1 MTERDN
7 KYDVTAFLI
16 FLHKYFSLKHVLG
29 DTQHVCMMII
39 SNHAKPP
46 CFLEQLGEVPFV
58 DMEDPMPVFD
68 VVKLLTENPFEEVD
82 ILVVTGD
89 V

>member
-1 MTERDN
+1 MIEYFCFQRHKRGGGCQPQNENDKEYENIDESTEQNEFVEGDN
-7 KYDVTAFLI
+7 EGFI
-16 FLHKYFSLKHVLG
+16 
-29 DTQHVCMMII
+29 
-39 SNHAKPP
+39 P
-46 CFLEQLGEVPFV
+46 